1 MSPLAFVCLG
11 LLFDYLNKDEV
22 NMGDVN
28 RILVAFM
35 LSLVAAA
42 VFIFF
47 ERLCLGYFAE
57 HVTRKYRKE
66 YVQSLLR
73 HDVEYIESN
82 SPGKLGQRYSE
93 ESSRIINGLGPGL
106 GIFIRSLA
114 CLICGVCIGLYYVRV
129 CV

>member
-1 MSPLAFVCLG
+1 
-11 LLFDYLNKDEV
+11 
-22 NMGDVN
+22 MGDVN
-28 RILVAFM
+28 RILVAFT

-73 HDVEYIESN
+73 HDVEYIEST